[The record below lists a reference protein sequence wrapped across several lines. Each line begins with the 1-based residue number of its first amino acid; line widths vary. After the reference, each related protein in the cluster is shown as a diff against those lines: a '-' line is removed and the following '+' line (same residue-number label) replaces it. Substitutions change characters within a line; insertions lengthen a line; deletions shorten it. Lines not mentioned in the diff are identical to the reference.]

1 MAALV
6 CDICGAKLTMG
17 AGGIATCDN
26 CGMQYNAER
35 IREKIRENNGNS
47 GSNGTSGDSGS
58 NEPTQSGMSDAID
71 RLLGMAK
78 SAHSAGNNLEAEI
91 YCNKVLEVDPSNY
104 GAWII
109 KGQAAAWQ
117 SSLANSRINEGIQFI
132 ARGIN
137 YAPDELRQS
146 LLAAAETEIS
156 NLLGAMNK
164 LRADRFAKWPDADE
178 AKGWMDSLLEFS
190 KTHLLFAEQAHYVM
204 DRGRLLNPIAK
215 TMEQTAIQAWN
226 RSQDEYFHQPCK
238 MADYPDEYRWKRF
251 IEKSN
256 NCITLME
263 CAALYSDDYD
273 DLIHIYENLISM
285 RQYHRDA
292 AYWEFKHMYVG
303 QQWVKYPDP
312 DACYSLNSQAK
323 AEHTNKINEYTR
335 KINEI
340 KGKKAAKI
348 AEEARKKREE
358 YWKAH
363 ADEKKKLE
371 EERDRLNTEISKKRQ
386 EISAIPGKED
396 IANLQKTIDDL
407 ERQKSSLGFFKG
419 KEKKAL
425 QIQIDG
431 IVAKQK
437 AIQDKMDATKNVIER
452 ELQPL
457 VNRVNAIQ
465 NELTRDR

>member
-1 MAALV
+1 MVALV
-6 CDICGAKLTMG
+6 CDICGEKLTMG
-17 AGGIATCDN
+17 AGGIATCNN

-35 IREKIRENNGNS
+35 IREKIRENNET
-47 GSNGTSGDSGS
+47 NGASGDTGTIES
-58 NEPTQSGMSDAID
+58 TQSGMSDAID

-78 SAHSAGNNLEAEI
+78 SAHAAGNNLEAEI
-91 YCNKVLEVDPSNY
+91 YCNKVLEADPSNY
-104 GAWII
+104 EAWII

-137 YAPDELRQS
+137 YAPDEYKQS
-146 LLAAAETEIS
+146 LLDAAETEIS
-156 NLLGAMNK
+156 NLLVAMNK
-164 LRADRFAKWPDADE
+164 LRADRFEKWPDSDE
-178 AKGWMDSLLEFS
+178 ASGWMNEIMAAS
-190 KTHLLFAEQAHYVM
+190 KAHLLFVELTHHVI
-204 DRGRLLNPIAK
+204 DRGTILNPIAK
-215 TMEQTAIQAWN
+215 TMEQTVIGTWN
-226 RSQDEYFHQPCK
+226 RCQDEYFHQPCR
-238 MADYPDEYRWKRF
+238 MADYPDEYRWKKF

-263 CAALYSDDYD
+263 CAASCSEDFD
-273 DLIHIYENLISM
+273 DLIHICENLIEM
-285 RQYHRDA
+285 CKYHRDA
-292 AYWEFKHMYVG
+292 AYWEFKFMYVG
-303 QQWVKYPDP
+303 EQWVKYPDP
-312 DACYSLNSQAK
+312 DACYSLNSQGK
-323 AEHTNKINEYTR
+323 ANLTSKINEYTR

-363 ADEKKKLE
+363 ADEKKRLE
-371 EERDRLNTEISKKRQ
+371 EERDHLNTEISKKRQ

-425 QIQIDG
+425 QSQIDT
-431 IVAKQK
+431 IKTNQK

-452 ELQPL
+452 EMAPL
-457 VNRVNAIQ
+457 LSRVNTIQ